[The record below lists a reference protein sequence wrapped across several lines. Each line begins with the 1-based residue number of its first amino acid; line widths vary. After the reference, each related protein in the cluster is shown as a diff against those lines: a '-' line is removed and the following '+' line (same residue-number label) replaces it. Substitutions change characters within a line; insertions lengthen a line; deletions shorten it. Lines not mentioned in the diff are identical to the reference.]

1 VAYAWNKEKISV
13 EEILAILY
21 EQYNQ
26 NPSISVPISDG
37 NKQFDYK
44 HALLPVRCNRCGNA
58 YQISAQLLLSM
69 KEDRGYCCSKCGNM
83 TDVQLQEY
91 LRKDRLNA
99 GRELLE
105 NMGIDPEVE
114 DDEEKE
120 KRLREEEE
128 NSLMQAMLSETNEL
142 IDQKEIISEEEANN
156 LINPKEII
164 LEKEANESS
173 SPTQPEPIIDYTVI
187 IDDKEIDRI
196 KDSTKDLGP
205 MTVEYPEEIDKSVE
219 DDSSDE
225 EDIEFDDI
233 FNEAE
238 LSNNGLETD
247 DEEQVISSI
256 DPNELFTSEES
267 ISSED
272 EDDIEYDD
280 EKQVVHMNGKDL
292 NIDELTKRFDEIQH
306 NLKNKLG
313 YVPYKEPIV
322 VKDWEGLITVTC
334 NICHKE
340 FDVRDVDVLENNI
353 LKLDKKA
360 CIEYGLKYKGDITI
374 SSCPHCK
381 KSILANGFN
390 KYYREKVEANIAT
403 RKLNIVRPESYWY
416 ASPNAIYNLEANGV
430 VRSINYID
438 IRNKYS
444 GIDMSKHELFAPRG
458 NAVKSEATSVDKD
471 EGNSFEGSFRLPDHE
486 PNSQFHVDAGE
497 SSPEPMFERHQK
509 QAESQQVFRKN
520 EKFEKDKENIA
531 KLNGLENPF
540 ERESKLDVAFTKTIF
555 YSFIKELA
563 EECKVRYRFEIN
575 QKTFEIP
582 VVDFEPYE
590 EGKQGFRLVCAD
602 YSRNTMFN
610 VPFNRIATSIP
621 FMFKVNVNKGEK
633 QYNYSVLYSDS
644 ITYRERA
651 TLFALVKYINP
662 TVLAYGGNRI
672 QLEGNLNVQYTDYQ
686 EYLREFSE
694 DNSPFP
700 DGKAKNRELG
710 ILASWVSSKDYDAK
724 DILETLS
731 SLDNNRMN
739 DNNLKKLESD
749 MGMYM
754 VCSIKYIRQINRETN
769 RVCYTITEYVES
781 GDAIIADGLF
791 QCVRAILKEYYLD
804 FPNMRDKVPSVVV
817 EVDPNS
823 YTSPSLRNYIE
834 KKSLLPMDNIYRT
847 TLEGSNPNNI
857 YSQMYAKPQHLRY
870 VYVRKN
876 EFRNK
881 GNDRDFMRRD
891 IRKFNA
897 VGLKRMM
904 PEEIMAAGMQSGIE
918 YDNQRLVFIANMGFS
933 YATQLETKE
942 FFFNSGIIQRI
953 LLDGQTI
960 LMAKAVNPD
969 SVFNNGGIVSSSDNS
984 INTINNP
991 MFNPIFRSK
1000 MERIRSGHITPEA
1013 NDFYKSYMMQKQQEM
1028 YNNNGM
1034 GMSFVPNNVQPFPG
1048 MWQNPTPGP
1057 IPTMTQGAYYRP
1069 HMPGMNNY

>member
-1 VAYAWNKEKISV
+1 VAYTWNKEKISV
-13 EEILAILY
+13 AEILAILY

-44 HALLPVRCNRCGNA
+44 HDLLPVQCNRCGNS

-83 TDVQLQEY
+83 DNTQLQEY

-105 NMGIDPEVE
+105 SMGIDPEEE
-114 DDEEKE
+114 DEEEKE
-120 KRLREEEE
+120 KRQREEEE
-128 NSLMQAMLSETNEL
+128 KSLMQAMLSEGSDL
-142 IDQKEIISEEEANN
+142 IDQDDIMPEEVVQ
-156 LINPKEII
+156 
-164 LEKEANESS
+164 ESS
-173 SPTQPEPIIDYTVI
+173 VPTPTQPTNESIVDYTVLV
-187 IDDKEIDRI
+187 DDEEINRI
-196 KDSTKDLGP
+196 NKSTENFGP
-205 MTVEYPEEIDKSVE
+205 MTIEEPEEITE
-219 DDSSDE
+219 DIEYDTPGEDE
-225 EDIEFDDI
+225 EIEFDDV

-238 LSNNGLETD
+238 ISNDGIEM
-247 DEEQVISSI
+247 EEQGQDSPSI
-256 DPNELFTSEES
+256 NPSELFTSDDLV
-267 ISSED
+267 SSDTD
-272 EDDIEYDD
+272 EDDPDPEAEEEQI
-280 EKQVVHMNGKDL
+280 VHMNGKDL
-292 NIDELTKRFDEIQH
+292 NIAELTKRFDEIQH
-306 NLKNKLG
+306 NLKGTLG
-313 YVPYKEPIV
+313 FVPYKEPIV

-340 FDVRDVDVLENNI
+340 FDIKDIEVLEKHI
-353 LKLDKKA
+353 LKLDKAA
-360 CIEYGLKYKGDITI
+360 CIKFGLKYKGDLTV
-374 SSCPHCK
+374 SSCPHCQT
-381 KSILANGFN
+381 SILRNGFN
-390 KYYREKVEANIAT
+390 KYYREKVEANIAA

-416 ASPNAIYNLEANGV
+416 ASPNASYNLEANGV

-438 IRNKYS
+438 IRNKYN
-444 GIDMSKHELFAPRG
+444 GLDMSKSELFSPRG

-486 PNSQFHVDAGE
+486 PNTQFHVDAGE

-520 EKFEKDKENIA
+520 EKFEKDKKDIA

-540 ERESKLDVAFTKTIF
+540 ERESKLDVAFTKTVF
-555 YSFIKELA
+555 YEFIKELA
-563 EECKVRYRFEIN
+563 EECKVRFRFEIN

-621 FMFKVNVNKGEK
+621 FMFKVNVNQGEK

-672 QLEGNLNVQYTDYQ
+672 QLDGNLNVQYTDYQ

-739 DNNLKKLESD
+739 ENNLKKLESD

-754 VCSIKYIRQINRETN
+754 VCSIKYIRQINRETS

-791 QCVRAILKEYYLD
+791 QCVRALLKEYYLE
-804 FPNMRDKVPSVVV
+804 FPNMRDKVPSVVI

-823 YTSPSLRNYIE
+823 YTSPSLKNYVD
-834 KKSLLPMDNIYRT
+834 KKSLIPMNNIYRSM
-847 TLEGSNPNNI
+847 LEGSNPSNF
-857 YSQMYAKPQHLRY
+857 YSQMYSKPQHLRY

-942 FFFNSGIIQRI
+942 FFFDSGTIQRI

-960 LMAKAVNPD
+960 LMPKAVNPD
-969 SVFNNGGIVSSSDNS
+969 SVFNNGGIVSSSDNT

-1000 MERIRSGHITPEA
+1000 IERIRSGHITPEA

-1028 YNNNGM
+1028 YNHNGM

-1048 MWQNPTPGP
+1048 MYQNPTPGP
-1057 IPTMTQGAYYRP
+1057 IPTMTQGAFYRP
-1069 HMPGMNNY
+1069 HMPGMNNN